1 MRKKAVTDFAAGLQ
15 NLQQRSPG
23 KRAPL
28 NPQQP
33 TEFNPFEFTL
43 PTVDRKRSM
52 ADAAYDLTDD
62 NFASDVPE
70 KLSTFRWLFGATF
83 LRSCSRLFK
92 TYIALHRKKRL
103 ADKKY
108 EFTDD
113 EEAKDKFVPLTRLR
127 SKKLAEAE
135 AAGWFDEWKQC
146 IYHEMK

>member
-1 MRKKAVTDFAAGLQ
+1 MTDFAAGLQ

-70 KLSTFRWLFGATF
+70 KLSTFRWLLSSDLVLGSIKYTF
-83 LRSCSRLFK
+83 LD
-92 TYIALHRKKRL
+92 IVMHRKKRL

-135 AAGWFDEWKQC
+135 AAGWLD
-146 IYHEMK
+146 

>member
-1 MRKKAVTDFAAGLQ
+1 
-15 NLQQRSPG
+15 
-23 KRAPL
+23 
-28 NPQQP
+28 
-33 TEFNPFEFTL
+33 
-43 PTVDRKRSM
+43 M

-70 KLSTFRWLFGATF
+70 KLSTF
-83 LRSCSRLFK
+83 
-92 TYIALHRKKRL
+92 RKKRL

-135 AAGWFDEWKQC
+135 AAGDQLFIIKQK
-146 IYHEMK
+146 IESIIMEGMFHLF